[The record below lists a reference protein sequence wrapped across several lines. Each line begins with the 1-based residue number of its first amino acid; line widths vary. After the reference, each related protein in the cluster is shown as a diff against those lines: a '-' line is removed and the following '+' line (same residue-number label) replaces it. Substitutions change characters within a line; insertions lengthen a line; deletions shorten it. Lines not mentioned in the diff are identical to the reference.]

1 MSSGERRV
9 LIVGPSLRYLGGQA
23 VQAARLLDG
32 LRSVDGLRVEYLV
45 VDPALPAPFD
55 ALQRVKLVRTV
66 VTSMAYVASL
76 LRRVPSADTIHVF
89 SASYWSFLLA
99 PAPAMLIGRLFGKR
113 VLLNYHSGEADDHL
127 TRWGWHAK
135 PLIRLADEVIVPT
148 DFLVDVFARHGIPST
163 AIANHVDVNKMV
175 VRQRDSLQPK
185 FFSNRNFESHYNVGA
200 IIDAFGAVQA
210 QYPDASLVITG
221 SGSLRSSLEAR
232 VSSLK
237 LRNVRFTGP
246 VQPGEMPALYAGA
259 DVYVNASLIDNMPL
273 SLLEAYASCLPVVTS
288 DAGGIPWIAAD
299 GETARVVPAGD
310 TDALARAMAEIVAK
324 PDEALARA
332 GAARRFVES
341 RFSWQQV
348 SAAWTRAYTGAA
360 SLQRA
365 SGDAEKSISS
375 N

>member
-23 VQAARLLDG
+23 VQAARLVEGLRKLDG
-32 LRSVDGLRVEYLV
+32 LHVEYLV
-45 VDPALPAPFD
+45 VDPVLPAPFD

-66 VTSMAYVASL
+66 VTSAAYFVSL
-76 LRRVPSADTIHVF
+76 LRKVPSAHTIHVF

-99 PAPAMLIGRLFGKR
+99 PTPAMLIGRLFGKR

-148 DFLVDVFARHGIPST
+148 DYLVDVFARHGIAST
-163 AIANHVDVNKMV
+163 AIANHVDVNAMI
-175 VRQRDSLQPK
+175 VRPRDSLEPK

-200 IIDAFGAVQA
+200 IIEAFAQVQA
-210 QYPDASLVITG
+210 RHPEAALVITG
-221 SGSLRSSLEAR
+221 NGSLRATLEAKA
-232 VSSLK
+232 SALG

-246 VQPGEMPALYAGA
+246 VQPGEMPALYAAA

-273 SLLEAYASCLPVVTS
+273 SLLEAYASCLPVITS

-299 GETARVVPAGD
+299 GETARVVHAGD
-310 TDALARAMAEIVAK
+310 TDALARAMLEVLDK
-324 PDEALARA
+324 PAEALTRA

-348 SAAWTRAYTGAA
+348 SAAWKRAYTGPAA
-360 SLQRA
+360 A
-365 SGDAEKSISS
+365 
-375 N
+375 

>member
-1 MSSGERRV
+1 MQSGERRV

-23 VQAARLLDG
+23 VQAARLLEG

-45 VDPALPAPFD
+45 VDPVLPKPFD
-55 ALQRVKLVRTV
+55 ALQRIKFVRTV
-66 VTSMAYVASL
+66 ATSAAYFLSL

-99 PAPAMLIGRLFGKR
+99 PTPAMIAGRLFGKR

-148 DFLVDVFARHGIPST
+148 DYLVDVFARHGIAAT
-163 AIANHVDVNKMV
+163 AIANHVDVNAMI
-175 VRQRDSLQPK
+175 VRPRDVLRPQ
-185 FFSNRNFESHYNVGA
+185 FFSNRNFEVHYNVGA
-200 IIDAFGAVQA
+200 VIDAFGTVQSRH
-210 QYPDASLVITG
+210 PDAALVITG
-221 SGSLRSSLEAR
+221 SGSLRPVLEAR
-232 VSSLK
+232 VAALG

-246 VQPGEMPALYAGA
+246 VQPTEMPALYAAA

-288 DAGGIPWIAAD
+288 DAGGIPWIATD

-310 TDALARAMAEIVAK
+310 TKALADAMLDVLDT
-324 PDEALARA
+324 PSDTLSRARA
-332 GAARRFVES
+332 ARQFVERRFA
-341 RFSWQQV
+341 WQQV
-348 SAAWTRAYTGAA
+348 SAAWKRAYLGTGAGA
-360 SLQRA
+360 
-365 SGDAEKSISS
+365 
-375 N
+375 